1 MRTKKQFFFIWF
13 QYYSSIKP
21 HKQHYYINRKN
32 MEEFIYPTSC
42 NRPFLFVKNW
52 RTVFGVQISS
62 WLISPTS
69 FLAKLDGCRGL
80 PGHLFIPQ
88 HLQSI
93 RVVQSRSEVTTLPW
107 PHWGRDHH
115 HRLNNCEGGGART
128 EVTEMTLE
136 MVTLGDLAQGWI
148 SLPDVWWFSYRTLWN
163 I

>member
-52 RTVFGVQISS
+52 RTVFWVLISI

-69 FLAKLDGCRGL
+69 YPAKQMDGEVSLVWSQASAAKYSHSKFHSLHCSSLRSSSL
-80 PGHLFIPQ
+80 SYFINRQLLYPHLKSF
-88 HLQSI
+88 SD
-93 RVVQSRSEVTTLPW
+93 VMW
-107 PHWGRDHH
+107 
-115 HRLNNCEGGGART
+115 
-128 EVTEMTLE
+128 TLE
-136 MVTLGDLAQGWI
+136 WTITKQKVLNVSNQFQL
-148 SLPDVWWFSYRTLWN
+148 RTSSG
-163 I
+163 